1 MMRLPA
7 ERAEIEA
14 LVKSWGWTIAGALLF
29 AVISWQGLTLY
40 GEVQSWT
47 FLGKEVE
54 GFNASADRLL
64 DDEPNVSEKPPAP
77 KEKSADKKP
86 ADKKAVEKGP
96 RSLEATFFYRP
107 KSKYSLTAIF
117 DDRAIV
123 SAKFHGREVK
133 AKEVKVGD
141 RIEIATVK
149 KIEPNVVTIQE
160 DGSEEEK
167 KIVMHKG
174 LNQ

>member
-1 MMRLPA
+1 MRLPT

-14 LVKSWGWTIAGALLF
+14 LVKTWAWTIVGVLLLG
-29 AVISWQGLTLY
+29 VVSWQGLTLY
-40 GEVQSWT
+40 GEVQSWR
-47 FLGKEVE
+47 FLSEQVQKSSKDAEQLLSEEVPVPVEKPEPDEKPAEKKEV
-54 GFNASADRLL
+54 A
-64 DDEPNVSEKPPAP
+64 
-77 KEKSADKKP
+77 
-86 ADKKAVEKGP
+86 KGP
-96 RSLEATFFYRP
+96 RSVEATFFYRP
-107 KSKYSLTAIF
+107 KAEYSLTAVF
-117 DDRAIV
+117 DDRAIM

-149 KIEPNVVTIQE
+149 KIEPNEVTIQE

>member
-1 MMRLPA
+1 MRLPT
-7 ERAEIEA
+7 ERAEIET
-14 LVKSWGWTIAGALLF
+14 LVKTWGWTIVGALLLG
-29 AVISWQGLTLY
+29 VISWQGLTLY

-47 FLGKEVE
+47 LLGKQVE
-54 GFNASADRLL
+54 ESGAGADRLL
-64 DDEPNVSEKPPAP
+64 SDEVPVPRETSVPEEKPP
-77 KEKSADKKP
+77 EKA
-86 ADKKAVEKGP
+86 AVEKGP
-96 RSLEATFFYRP
+96 RSVEATFFYRP
-107 KSKYSLTAIF
+107 KAEYTLTAIF

-133 AKEVKVGD
+133 AMEVKVGD

-149 KIEPNVVTIQE
+149 KIEPNEVTIQE